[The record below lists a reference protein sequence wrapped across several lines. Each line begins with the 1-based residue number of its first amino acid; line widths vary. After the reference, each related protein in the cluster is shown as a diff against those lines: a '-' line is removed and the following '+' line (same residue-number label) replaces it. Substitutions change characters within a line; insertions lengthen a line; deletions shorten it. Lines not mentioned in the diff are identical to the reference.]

1 MLFGGIY
8 FIVKLLFLQ
17 LYPAYI
23 CYKAIKVNDPNQ
35 FGPLLTYWVVASGF
49 LVAEYLTDIF
59 LFWVP
64 FYTDI
69 KFVLLLWLILPQTQ
83 GTLVVYRD
91 WLDPFL
97 SQHEEY
103 IDKTLID
110 IQTKARQTISLHL
123 QTLLYTLRNV
133 IIDIIKVR
141 ERKKL

>member
-1 MLFGGIY
+1 IY

-23 CYKAIKVNDPNQ
+23 CYKAIKINDPNQ

-59 LFWVP
+59 LFWIP

-69 KFVLLLWLILPQTQ
+69 KFVLLLWLILPQTK

-97 SQHEEY
+97 SYHEEY

-110 IQTKARQTISLHL
+110 IQTKARQTISVYL
-123 QTLLYTLRNV
+123 QTLL
-133 IIDIIKVR
+133 
-141 ERKKL
+141 